1 MSDHDGDEVTFNI
14 QPSASPFPGFKD
26 ASAYFIII
34 KQSNTAAVVKLAK
47 SIQDV
52 FEPGDQLTLSIT
64 AEDGRL
70 TTRSEVFLTIEEKQH
85 LDPIPDSFNPLLPHL
100 NNRERIPEDTE
111 STTTKDELQIEVTEM
126 TPKESAQAMT
136 TMWSVIVGKVH
147 FMTIMCTRWRFDI
160 YTQKQNFTYQKNH
173 EKIPWNFVY
182 I

>member
-173 EKIPWNFVY
+173 EKIP
-182 I
+182 